1 MPTVRNTPRWKPGG
15 LSVIIC
21 VLALVGSAAGIYPF
35 AAAWLSSYQQSLVI
49 QSSTGNLDDI
59 DPGVDEQL
67 LMARAYNEALVAG
80 VALESGA
87 AVPTGYAE
95 GVGGFTY
102 RDVLNANDE
111 GVMGRVRIDK
121 IDVDLPIYHGT
132 DHETLKKGAGHLEG
146 SHLPVGGEGTR
157 TVVTAHRGLA
167 TSTLFTNL
175 DEVEAGDRFT
185 ITVLGEVLTYEVRE
199 KKVIDPD
206 DTDTLRAEA
215 GRDLATLITCTPL
228 GVNTHRIVVT
238 GERVTPTPIRDI
250 EEAQAAP
257 TVPGFPWWALI
268 AAGLLITITA
278 YFIHTGFADA
288 SSARRRAERAEAA
301 RQAKNDDA
309 DHNTTEKDTGAPS

>member
-1 MPTVRNTPRWKPGG
+1 MHTLRKRPRWKPGG

-21 VLALVGSAAGIYPF
+21 VLALVGSAVGIYPF

-49 QSSTGNLDDI
+49 QSSTGSLDDI

-67 LMARAYNEALVAG
+67 RMAHAYNDALVAG

-102 RDVLNANDE
+102 RDVLNANEE
-111 GVMGRVRIDK
+111 GVMGRVKIDK

-250 EEAQAAP
+250 EEAHADP

-288 SSARRRAERAEAA
+288 RTARRRAERAEAA
-301 RQAKNDDA
+301 RQAKNDA